1 MNTHKVQDFVVKGK
15 EVFVGLED
23 SKTTWK
29 IAVRCEKMLI
39 HQVGMEAKYPVLKRY
54 LDNKFPE
61 CTTHVMYEAGFK
73 GFNLYDRLTEDGID
87 CVVIPPHLV
96 TEPKV
101 NKVKTDKRDA
111 RRLALVLENRDFRSS
126 CDVPDKERREDRQ
139 INRALIGIQKDIIRT
154 RNRIRKFL
162 DFHGI
167 EVPFVETT
175 KWGRKEFQALKKLS
189 LSEPLKISLDVLL
202 ALLEQLWAHQT
213 TLRTSLRQLC
223 RKERY
228 RKAFEVARGFPG
240 IGWYTAI
247 RLILELGEDLTRFT
261 SGKKIAAF
269 VGLTPG
275 EYSTGETTWKGRI
288 TGMGSGFIR
297 ATLIENSWA
306 AIRKDPA
313 LLSKFMRVWKRTS
326 SKKKAIVAVARVL
339 IVRLR
344 ACIVSGTPYVTGIA
358 R

>member
-1 MNTHKVQDFVVKGK
+1 MDNRIVQNYVVKGK

-29 IAVRCEKMLI
+29 IAVRCEKMLV
-39 HQVGMEAKYPVLKRY
+39 HQTAMEAKYPVLKQY
-54 LDNKFPE
+54 LHNKFPG
-61 CTTHVMYEAGFK
+61 CSIHLMYEAGFK
-73 GFNLYDRLTEDGID
+73 GFTLHDQLTADGFH
-87 CVVIPPHLV
+87 CVVVPPHLV

-101 NKVKTDKRDA
+101 NRVKTDKRDA
-111 RRLALVLENRDFRSS
+111 KRLALVLENN
-126 CDVPDKERREDRQ
+126 DVPSVCNVPDMERREDRQ
-139 INRALIGIQKDIIRT
+139 INRTLIAVKKDIIRT

-167 EVPFVETT
+167 AVHFADKD
-175 KWGRKEFQALKKLS
+175 KWGRKEFMALGGLL
-189 LSEPLKISLDVLL
+189 LSEPLKISLNILL
-202 ALLEQLWAHQT
+202 ALLEQLWTHQT
-213 TLRTSLRQLC
+213 TLRKYLRQLC

-228 RKAFEVARGFPG
+228 KKTFEIARSIPG

-247 RLILELGEDLTRFT
+247 RLIMELGEDLTRFA
-261 SGKKIAAF
+261 SGKRIAAF

-275 EYSTGETTWKGRI
+275 EHSTGQTTRKGRI

-297 ATLIENSWA
+297 TTLIENSWA
-306 AIRKDPA
+306 AIRKDPV
-313 LLSKFMRVWKRTS
+313 LLGKFRKVWNGTGNR
-326 SKKKAIVAVARVL
+326 KKAIVAVARML

-344 ACIVSGTPYVTGIA
+344 ACVISGTPYVTGTA